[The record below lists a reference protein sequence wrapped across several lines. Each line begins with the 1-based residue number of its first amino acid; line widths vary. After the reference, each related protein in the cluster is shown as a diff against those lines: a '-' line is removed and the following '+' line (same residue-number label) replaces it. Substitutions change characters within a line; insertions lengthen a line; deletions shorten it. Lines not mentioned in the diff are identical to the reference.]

1 MKCKQC
7 NGDGWYADHSESHYR
22 NGNNPDDCYKYGCPI
37 QVQCADCLGTGEI
50 KEETTDENKQNNNT
64 PRETPAYTE
73 RQAVPYQHSPGRSD
87 LVSQSLSGTGAE
99 ASPGD
104 GTPGNVRQPED
115 AAEGE

>member
-50 KEETTDENKQNNNT
+50 KEETTDGQ
-64 PRETPAYTE
+64 
-73 RQAVPYQHSPGRSD
+73 
-87 LVSQSLSGTGAE
+87 
-99 ASPGD
+99 
-104 GTPGNVRQPED
+104 
-115 AAEGE
+115 EGETEQKDARGCAV